1 MSTQRI
7 SSTSP
12 TSWAVR
18 RASSVDGVTA
28 TLPPALAAAQKLLA
42 DPPADPDIS
51 RGYLDLLGA
60 QISDVPENT
69 GLIQALWASPI
80 GSLLYDNAQTVA
92 RRLLTA
98 WQQPTEWLDLP
109 AGGTALDVGCGP
121 GNVTAALGRAVG
133 PAGLAL
139 GVDISEPMLAR
150 AASAEAGPNVGFLRA
165 DAQRLPLRDASVDA
179 VTSIAMLQLIPDPAT
194 AIAEMVRVLRPGRRI
209 AVMVP
214 TAGRAASL
222 IRLLPNGGAHA
233 FGDDELADTFESLGL
248 SSVRAKNT
256 GTIQW
261 VRGVKAA

>member
-1 MSTQRI
+1 ME
-7 SSTSP
+7 
-12 TSWAVR
+12 
-18 RASSVDGVTA
+18 DVTT
-28 TLPPALAAAQKLLA
+28 TLPPALAAALELLSDSPAEPDA
-42 DPPADPDIS
+42 DK
-51 RGYLDLLGA
+51 GYLDLVGA
-60 QISDVPENT
+60 QISDAPENT
-69 GLIQALWASPI
+69 GLIQALWASTV
-80 GSLLYDNAQTVA
+80 GSMLYDNAQTVA

-109 AGGTALDVGCGP
+109 TGGVALDVGCGP

-133 PAGLAL
+133 PDGLAI

-150 AASAEAGPNVGFLRA
+150 AVAAEAGPNVGFLRA
-165 DAQRLPLRDASVDA
+165 DAQRLPLRDACVDA
-179 VTSIAMLQLIPDPAT
+179 VTSIAMLQLIPEPAA

-233 FGDDELADTFESLGL
+233 FGDDELADIFEKQGL
-248 SSVRAKNT
+248 LSVRAKNT

-261 VRGVKAA
+261 VRGSKAG

>member
-1 MSTQRI
+1 M
-7 SSTSP
+7 
-12 TSWAVR
+12 
-18 RASSVDGVTA
+18 DGVTA
-28 TLPPALAAAQKLLA
+28 TLPPALAAAQKLLT
-42 DPPADPDIS
+42 DPPADPDVS

-109 AGGTALDVGCGP
+109 AGCGP
-121 GNVTAALGRAVG
+121 GNVPAALGRAVG
-133 PAGLAL
+133 PDGLAL

-150 AASAEAGPNVGFLRA
+150 AAAAEAGPNVGFLRA

-233 FGDDELADTFESLGL
+233 FGDDELADIFESLGL